1 MHVFI
6 DTNILLNFYHYTS
19 DELDALNSVFAS
31 QDQGAANV
39 YLTDQVRDEFRRNRE
54 SKIKDALRRFRDV
67 KVAAPLPS
75 FMRGYEEYAEIRE
88 LSNTLRHRL
97 SSILEKANEDIKN
110 KALQADSLIND
121 IFDRSEVIETT
132 GTLFQRAKMRME
144 IGNPPGKQ
152 GSLGDAIN
160 WVTLLDAVP
169 ENEPIHII
177 SEDGDFY
184 SVLDDKVINPF
195 LEEEW
200 RSSKNSGIRVYR
212 TLSEFMTE
220 HFDGVAL
227 SFDQEK
233 RALID
238 DLAESGSFARTHS
251 LIARLNQYGYFSLEE
266 ARLILDAAASNG
278 QVGMIVTDYDVS
290 DFLAKAVLPHRDN
303 LHDAEYQGILD
314 DVAAEQAEREDALRP
329 HERK

>member
-19 DELDALNSVFAS
+19 DELDALNNVFAS

-39 YLTDQVRDEFRRNRE
+39 YLTDQVCDEFKRNRE
-54 SKIKDALRRFRDV
+54 SKIKDALRRFREV
-67 KVAAPLPS
+67 KVAAQLPS
-75 FMRGYEEYAEIRE
+75 FMRSYEEYTEIRD
-88 LSNTLRHRL
+88 LSNTLREKL

-121 IFDRSEVIETT
+121 IFHRSEVIETT
-132 GTLFQRAKMRME
+132 EELFLRAKMRIE
-144 IGNPPGKQ
+144 VGNPPGKKD
-152 GSLGDAIN
+152 SLGDAIN
-160 WVTLLDAVP
+160 WVTLLSAVP
-169 ENEPIHII
+169 ENEPLHII

-184 SVLDDKVINPF
+184 SLLDDKVINPF

-200 RSSKNSGIRVYR
+200 RSAKNSDVRVYR

-220 HFDGVAL
+220 HFAGVAL

-251 LIARLNQYGYFSLEE
+251 LIASLNQYGYFSLEE
-266 ARLILDAAASNG
+266 ARLILDAAASNS
-278 QVGMIVTDYDVS
+278 QVGMIITDYDVS
-290 DFLAKAVLPHRDN
+290 DFLAKAALPHRDN
-303 LHDAEYQGILD
+303 LTDAEYQQILD
-314 DVAAEQAEREDALRP
+314 DVVAEQAERKNA
-329 HERK
+329 